1 MGKREIPFEEMD
13 STSMYSHLMDD
24 SADKMAWNKKQAL
37 ELLAMADAWEE
48 RAEKMRHLAATLI
61 LDAQDFASEVGDLLA
76 MEFPMSGD
84 EEEELEDP
92 DEPVR

>member
-1 MGKREIPFEEMD
+1 MAKREIPFEEMD